1 MGETVETGVVDEHGE
16 VHGYPGLFVVDGSA
30 IPAATGVNPSAT
42 IAAVAER
49 NVERV
54 IRGVTGDPT
63 WVAPETADVVPA
75 PVPEDAAMAAMA
87 ADRAEGHATLTSKR
101 YLRTHPRPTRG

>member
-1 MGETVETGVVDEHGE
+1 
-16 VHGYPGLFVVDGSA
+16 VVDGSA

-49 NVERV
+49 NLERV
-54 IRGVTGDPT
+54 IRGITGDQS
-63 WVAPETADVVPA
+63 WVAPETADVAPA

-87 ADRAEGHATLTSKR
+87 ADRVAGDATMESRR
-101 YLRTHPRPTRG
+101 YRRAHPST